1 MSGEQAFGLAVAI
14 LILGYLIVLL
24 VREGESS

>member
-1 MSGEQAFGLAVAI
+1 MSGEQVFALVVSV

>member
-1 MSGEQAFGLAVAI
+1 MSGEQVFALVVSI
-14 LILGYLIVLL
+14 LIFGYLIVLL